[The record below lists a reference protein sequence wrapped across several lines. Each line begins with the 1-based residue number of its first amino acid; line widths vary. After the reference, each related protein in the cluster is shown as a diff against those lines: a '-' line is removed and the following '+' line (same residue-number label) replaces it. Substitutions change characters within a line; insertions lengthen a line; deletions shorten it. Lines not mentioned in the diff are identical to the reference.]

1 MSCTSSQ
8 QCSANSNTVTLD
20 PIYIGD
26 DLVININVKDDEGDV
41 VDLTGSSMTLTIKKK
56 KSDELPVFQ
65 ETQPSNA
72 MLDPLSGKVIF
83 IVDSAITSTFENRNY
98 VYDILWT
105 TNAGTT
111 ATIFIGNF
119 QVKQPVH
126 QTP

>member
-8 QCSANSNTVTLD
+8 QCSANSSVTLD

-26 DLVININVKDDEGDV
+26 DLVININVKDDDGEV

-56 KSDELPVFQ
+56 KSDELPVYQ
-65 ETQPSNA
+65 EIQPSNA
-72 MLDPLSGKVIF
+72 MLDPINGKVIF
-83 IVDSAITSTFENRNY
+83 IVGSVVTSTFENRNY

-111 ATIFIGNF
+111 ATIFAGNF

-126 QTP
+126 QTA

>member
-26 DLVININVKDDEGDV
+26 DLVININVKDDEGEV

-56 KSDELPVFQ
+56 KSDELPVYQ
-65 ETQPSNA
+65 ENQPSNA
-72 MLDPLSGKVIF
+72 MLDPINGKVIF
-83 IVDSAITSTFENRNY
+83 IVGSVVTSTFENRNY
-98 VYDILWT
+98 VYDILWI
-105 TNAGTT
+105 TNAGTNS
-111 ATIFIGNF
+111 TIFTGNF

-126 QTP
+126 ETA